1 MNLSQMTKEI
11 TPPQPPNEADALSAL
26 ADLVFQPLGE
36 RAPKLERKEQL
47 RQAMKEYL
55 ETPSAANSTPGRSRA

>member
-1 MNLSQMTKEI
+1 MNEPTTT
-11 TPPQPPNEADALSAL
+11 TPDHTNEAAALSAL
-26 ADLVFQPLGE
+26 ADLVFQPLAE

-55 ETPSAANSTPGRSRA
+55 EAEPSNANPMDTRPS